1 LEPGWGAGTGG
12 EFLERVLVRR
22 DWESRS
28 EEERERTEA
37 MAAETAAVFVSATA
51 RRLEG
56 RAVKRTSSMDRL
68 GRGRVSMAFLAYDE
82 YDVNVRDRSSGLSL
96 LNRTGIVR

>member
-1 LEPGWGAGTGG
+1 
-12 EFLERVLVRR
+12 V
-22 DWESRS
+22 
-28 EEERERTEA
+28 RERTEA

-68 GRGRVSMAFLAYDE
+68 GGDALVWLF
-82 YDVNVRDRSSGLSL
+82 
-96 LNRTGIVR
+96 